1 MILTTHLTSCVK
13 DWPLKMHSNYSPFDA
28 AMQAMRL
35 MNAAMPSED
44 AMDDEDKIMYAQ
56 FLVQYSIAMSL
67 HDLDCS

>member
-1 MILTTHLTSCVK
+1 MRG
-13 DWPLKMHSNYSPFDA
+13 NYSPYDA
-28 AMQAMRL
+28 AKNALKL

>member
-1 MILTTHLTSCVK
+1 MSQTLRLTSCAN
-13 DWPLKMHSNYSPFDA
+13 DWLLKMRGNYSPYDA
-28 AMQAMRL
+28 AKNALKL